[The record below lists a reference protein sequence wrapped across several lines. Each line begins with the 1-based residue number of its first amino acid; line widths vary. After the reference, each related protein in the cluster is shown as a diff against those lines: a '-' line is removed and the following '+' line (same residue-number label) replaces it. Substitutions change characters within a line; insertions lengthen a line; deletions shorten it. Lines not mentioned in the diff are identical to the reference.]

1 MQAPVMK
8 QNEAI
13 PTPALPRGGRSHL
26 PYLLSLLALGRPPT
40 SPHSVF
46 PS

>member
-13 PTPALPRGGRSHL
+13 PTQGLPGVSQL
-26 PYLLSLLALGRPPT
+26 PCLPSPLALGRPPT
-40 SPHSVF
+40 SPHSGF